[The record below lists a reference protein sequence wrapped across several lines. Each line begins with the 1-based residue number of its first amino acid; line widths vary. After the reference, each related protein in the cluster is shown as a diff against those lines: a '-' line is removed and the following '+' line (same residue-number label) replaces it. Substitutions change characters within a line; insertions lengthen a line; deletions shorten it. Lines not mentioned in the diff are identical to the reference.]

1 MRLEDGSAEPSG
13 DRLEPA
19 PSGLDSFDRRVRP
32 PCTASTLASFAQP
45 ASELI
50 DTMPSTPL
58 KWIQEQGGWR
68 SAKMLLDVYGH
79 FMRSDDG
86 GYAGALTAPDG
97 TKGGAGSVSWRPR
110 EDSNLRPTA

>member
-1 MRLEDGSAEPSG
+1 MPLEDGSAEPSG

-50 DTMPSTPL
+50 GTMPSTPL

-68 SAKMLLDVYGH
+68 SAKLLLDVYDH
-79 FMRSDDG
+79 FMRLKMS

-97 TKGGAGSVSWRPR
+97 TKRGVGVLTWRPR
-110 EDSNLRPTA
+110 PDSNGRPTA

>member
-1 MRLEDGSAEPSG
+1 MPLEDGSAEPSG
-13 DRLEPA
+13 DQLEPA

-32 PCTASTLASFAQP
+32 PCTASTLASFAQR

-110 EDSNLRPTA
+110 EDSNLWPTA